1 MVLPRDDKIEHFRGG
16 GGGGGGRGG
25 GFGRGGGYGV
35 GGIGNYAPNGSGYG
49 RLEGSRNP
57 NIRYGGYN
65 NYSGSNY
72 GYNYAWNNY
81 PLYYN
86 NYIPVDPNE
95 SNDED
100 NNNNIQVVENFN
112 NSLDNN
118 NNLIWYIISI
128 VLIFFILTKK

>member
-1 MVLPRDDKIEHFRGG
+1 MLLSKYNKIEHFRG

-25 GFGRGGGYGV
+25 GFGRGGGYGI

-49 RLEGSRNP
+49 RLEGNRNT

-65 NYSGSNY
+65 NYTGGNY

-86 NYIPVDPNE
+86 NYIPVDPNQN
-95 SNDED
+95 NDD
-100 NNNNIQVVENFN
+100 NDNNNIQVVENFN

-118 NNLIWYIISI
+118 NINIIWYIISI
-128 VLIFFILTKK
+128 ALIFFILTRK